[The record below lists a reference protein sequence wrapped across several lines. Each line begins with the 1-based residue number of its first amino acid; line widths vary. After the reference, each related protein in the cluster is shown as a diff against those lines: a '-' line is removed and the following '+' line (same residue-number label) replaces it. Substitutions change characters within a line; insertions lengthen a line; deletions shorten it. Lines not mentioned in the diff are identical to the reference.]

1 MLTYLFNVYDIV
13 NGVVSDKW
21 LKSVIYETT
30 MDEELILYNDF
41 IDGINIASTNRS
53 HFKDLQMDIYIVN
66 MI

>member
-13 NGVVSDKW
+13 NGILSDKW
-21 LKSVIYETT
+21 LKFVIYETT
-30 MDEELILYNDF
+30 MDEELILYDVF
-41 IDGINIASTNRS
+41 IDGINIANRS

>member
-13 NGVVSDKW
+13 NGILSDKW
-21 LKSVIYETT
+21 LKFVIYETT
-30 MDEELILYNDF
+30 MDEELILYNVV
-41 IDGINIASTNRS
+41 IDGINKST